1 MPWTSPAVDVRR
13 MGKYRI
19 LEHTADMGIEAG
31 GETLDE
37 LLVQAARGM
46 MEIISG
52 AKASPREQKR
62 VEVTAGEGGELLV
75 NWLNEILFLFDSE
88 GFLPAEFII
97 EQATENRVKAR
108 ILGEPFDPERH
119 PVDREIKA
127 ATYHQLKLEHGEEG
141 WSARVYLDL

>member
-1 MPWTSPAVDVRR
+1 
-13 MGKYRI
+13 MGEYRI
-19 LEHTADMGIEAG
+19 LEHTADMGIEAV

-75 NWLNEILFLFDSE
+75 NWLNEILFLFDPG
-88 GFLPAEFII
+88 GFFPAEFVI

-108 ILGEPFDPERH
+108 IAGEPFDRERH
-119 PVDREIKA
+119 PIDREIKA
-127 ATYHQLKLEHGEEG
+127 ATYHQLQFEHVEG
-141 WSARVYLDL
+141 KWQARVYLDL

>member
-1 MPWTSPAVDVRR
+1 
-13 MGKYRI
+13 MGRYRI
-19 LEHTADMGIEAG
+19 LEHTADMGIEAA

-52 AKASPREQKR
+52 AEALPKEERT
-62 VEVTAGEGGELLV
+62 VEITAGESGELLV
-75 NWLNEILFLFDSE
+75 NWLNEILFLFDSR

-97 EQATENRVKAR
+97 EQATENRIRAR
-108 ILGEPFDPERH
+108 IIGEPFDPERH

-127 ATYHQLKLEHGEEG
+127 ATYHQLKLEHREEG
-141 WSARVYLDL
+141 WLAQVYLDL